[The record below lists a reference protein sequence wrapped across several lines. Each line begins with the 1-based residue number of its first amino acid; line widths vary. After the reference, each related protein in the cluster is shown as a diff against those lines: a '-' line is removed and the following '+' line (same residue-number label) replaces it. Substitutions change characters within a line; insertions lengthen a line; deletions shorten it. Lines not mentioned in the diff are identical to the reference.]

1 MLACLVS
8 FANEYH
14 VFHCH
19 AVIKKNSYGLVII
32 SRYGVLKT
40 VRTRGPY
47 MHMCICAC
55 AHCFHATAT
64 NPPWHCAINW
74 RFSSWLSRIFGEI
87 MDPCRHI
94 LSTMWTLDTYNVYL
108 YKKTQLPQ
116 LRATKKAKLS
126 CRALIF
132 TLREIASL
140 QTNDFA
146 SHNEAASMKI
156 HELCLLLAKT

>member
-116 LRATKKAKLS
+116 LRTTKELFSGDGHEKARWRETWVHLATNWNMQS
-126 CRALIF
+126 QVVC
-132 TLREIASL
+132 
-140 QTNDFA
+140 
-146 SHNEAASMKI
+146 
-156 HELCLLLAKT
+156 

>member
-108 YKKTQLPQ
+108 YKKRNYLGTIGICN
-116 LRATKKAKLS
+116 RKSSAKLFRCFS
-126 CRALIF
+126 TA
-132 TLREIASL
+132 TASDSRTPRL
-140 QTNDFA
+140 
-146 SHNEAASMKI
+146 
-156 HELCLLLAKT
+156 